1 MLWLLN
7 PACGRWQCA
16 ITGHTAM
23 FCRIAAVVLLL
34 IGCKFPLQSLLS
46 RVFLGSIWWQLPQQW
61 IVRGHAS
68 WVYNEQQSV
77 WICVYCIRIIHL
89 LRFAKA
95 ALCSGYVLE
104 LSASIAVC
112 ACVSLSRVKAA
123 AKTYFRVKQS
133 WSRILSRTLHLKLEF
148 KLNGREWAL
157 GSESVIFT
165 FCPWSYFQQM

>member
-1 MLWLLN
+1 MNL
-7 PACGRWQCA
+7 
-16 ITGHTAM
+16 
-23 FCRIAAVVLLL
+23 
-34 IGCKFPLQSLLS
+34 
-46 RVFLGSIWWQLPQQW
+46 
-61 IVRGHAS
+61 
-68 WVYNEQQSV
+68 
-77 WICVYCIRIIHL
+77 CILHSNHS

-148 KLNGREWAL
+148 KLNGRE
-157 GSESVIFT
+157 
-165 FCPWSYFQQM
+165 